1 MEEIPHPLDDFR
13 SHPNSQTAYV
23 VRLKLLCINSKAV
36 IPAKAG
42 IQIEN
47 TGFRVK
53 PGMTNKGKE
62 LLTHYTNDHGTHNPI
77 YSRTLRLSFYFF

>member
-1 MEEIPHPLDDFR
+1 
-13 SHPNSQTAYV
+13 

-53 PGMTNKGKE
+53 PGMTNKGKG
-62 LLTHYTNDHGTHNPI
+62 LLTHYTIGNNPSNATDDHQEKPI
-77 YSRTLRLSFYFF
+77 NTD